1 MKVLLKK
8 NLLNEIRKACDGCRK
23 NCLEDF
29 DHTKRAGST
38 WLNSQTPKKK
48 GWTLHLSMLG
58 YFWGL
63 DVTKIGGERVVGP
76 RLLGICIQC
85 VSVCP

>member
-48 GWTLHLSMLG
+48 GGHFTSPCWDTFG
-58 YFWGL
+58 
-63 DVTKIGGERVVGP
+63 D
-76 RLLGICIQC
+76 
-85 VSVCP
+85 